1 MRKAHAS
8 KYIQKLTFIVVREF
22 DGRALALPVPLPVSR
37 PIPEREGYRHVEI
50 VGWFIQHC
58 RHEDAD
64 GHTRILEA
72 FMKIRI
78 NRGTGVKEY
87 EGEKEWQIKLIP
99 PQLNENYKSFSSN
112 CLKIYLPRSYVEW

>member
-50 VGWFIQHC
+50 VG
-58 RHEDAD
+58 
-64 GHTRILEA
+64 
-72 FMKIRI
+72 
-78 NRGTGVKEY
+78 
-87 EGEKEWQIKLIP
+87 
-99 PQLNENYKSFSSN
+99 
-112 CLKIYLPRSYVEW
+112 